1 MSNNVKKA
9 NNSGLKIVI
18 IVVCIVCAVPLII
31 LAVLAYLLL
40 NNPNAVKEWLE
51 SITDGSS
58 ATEYEI
64 ESDTGNALDNIRHA
78 IEKAKR
84 GESTSINRKDCEW
97 VKYQFE
103 SIDKSFMFDNFCD
116 ASEAR
121 LNYIENSTGTNSF
134 FFEKEHQCL
143 EIEFNKQLTRYL
155 YIDADE
161 VAKCSIEMYPITL
174 EGEGYGDIEES
185 PIEKYLQKG

>member
-1 MSNNVKKA
+1 MSNNVKKTD
-9 NNSGLKIVI
+9 NNGLKIVI
-18 IVVCIVCAVPLII
+18 IVICVVCAVPLII
-31 LAVLAYLLL
+31 LAVLACLLL

-58 ATEYEI
+58 VTKNEI
-64 ESDTGNALDNIRHA
+64 ESDTGYALDNIRHA

-84 GESTSINRKDCEW
+84 GESASIDRKDCEW

-103 SIDKSFMFDNFCD
+103 TIDKSFMFDDFCD
-116 ASEAR
+116 ASEVR
-121 LNYIENSTGTNSF
+121 LNYTENLTGTNSF
-134 FFEKEHQCL
+134 FFEKKHQCL
-143 EIEFNKQLTRYL
+143 EIRFNKQLTRYL
-155 YIDADE
+155 YVDADE
-161 VAKCSIEMYPITL
+161 TAKCDIEMYSITL